1 MTPSELRSNIK
12 TIFSY
17 YEMNAL
23 STVLDPD
30 TDLNIINA
38 ISFLNSVMSDL
49 SIEDVLIE
57 DIAENRIPEDKRLFA
72 SYAIMCSTL
81 ALHNIANKNNMN
93 VKLDL

>member
-17 YEMNAL
+17 YQMNAL

-49 SIEDVLIE
+49 SIED
-57 DIAENRIPEDKRLFA
+57 IAENRIPEDKRLFA
-72 SYAIMCSTL
+72 SYAIMCSTF

>member
-17 YEMNAL
+17 YQMNAL

-49 SIEDVLIE
+49 SIE